1 MREIKF
7 RAWNPN
13 EDIMRY
19 SVDFY
24 NLRDFFGWVC
34 LNDLQDKF
42 TVMQYTGLKDKN
54 GKEIYEGDIVNCRV
68 SKLEGCPDIRIMLQP
83 ITYDRGVY
91 MAGGYCCWFCYQYEV
106 IGNIYEN
113 PELLKEAK

>member
-13 EDIMRY
+13 EDVMRY
-19 SVDFY
+19 SQDFY

-42 TVMQYTGLKDKN
+42 TVMQYIELKGKN
-54 GKEIYEGDIVNCRV
+54 GKEIYEGDIFPY
-68 SKLEGCPDIRIMLQP
+68 EGHNLIVKYELGGFVGNWFGLNEFIFLPDFANYE
-83 ITYDRGVY
+83 YDL
-91 MAGGYCCWFCYQYEV
+91 EV
-106 IGNIYEN
+106 IGNVYSN
-113 PELLKEAK
+113 PELLETK